1 MIKYTDITFE
11 EIDRM
16 TLAEL
21 NKYIAEYGKVL
32 IQRTQRIY
40 GSRKSTERTRALK
53 YVSNNLKDIAK
64 NVNVTNNFDDN
75 VFTGEAPELKN
86 FSQIKEA
93 RARLHNLVIAL
104 RSQRSTITGQKKETI
119 VRHKRVR
126 AKLSELGIK
135 KRFTHKQ
142 LDVLDDVFDELGH
155 GRGDFDSDEII
166 QGFYVA
172 TDEGNTTKEDIVDF
186 IENYFDNYSVN
197 PDEDNIF

>member
-11 EIDRM
+11 EINRM

-32 IQRTQRIY
+32 IRRTQRIY
-40 GSRKSTERTRALK
+40 ASRESTERTRALK

-64 NVNVTNNFDDN
+64 NINITNQFDDT
-75 VFTGEAPELKN
+75 VFTDSPELKN

-93 RARLHNLVIAL
+93 RARLSNLVIAL

-119 VRHKRVR
+119 YRHKKVR
-126 AKLSELGIK
+126 DKLAELGVK

-142 LDVLDDVFDELGH
+142 LDILDEVFNELGH
-155 GRGDFDSDEII
+155 GREEYDSEEIIEAFSAVETKGQSKEDVLAAIEKYLNPEFVDSDL
-166 QGFYVA
+166 
-172 TDEGNTTKEDIVDF
+172 
-186 IENYFDNYSVN
+186 
-197 PDEDNIF
+197 IFA

>member
-11 EIDRM
+11 EINRM

-40 GSRKSTERTRALK
+40 ASKESTERTRALK

-64 NVNVTNNFDDN
+64 NVNITNQFEDN
-75 VFTGEAPELKN
+75 VFTDSPELKN

-93 RARLHNLVIAL
+93 RARLSNLVIAL

-119 VRHKRVR
+119 YRHKRVKS
-126 AKLSELGIK
+126 KLSELGIK
-135 KRFTHKQ
+135 KKFTHKQ
-142 LDVLDDVFDELGH
+142 LDILDLIFNELGH
-155 GRGDFDSDEII
+155 GREEYDSNEII
-166 QGFYVA
+166 EAFSAVETKGQ
-172 TDEGNTTKEDIVDF
+172 TKEDVLSAIEKYLNPEFVDS
-186 IENYFDNYSVN
+186 DL
-197 PDEDNIF
+197 IFA

>member
-11 EIDRM
+11 EINRM

-40 GSRKSTERTRALK
+40 ASKESTERTRALK
-53 YVSNNLKDIAK
+53 YVLNNLKDIAK
-64 NVNVTNNFDDN
+64 NVNITNQFEDN
-75 VFTGEAPELKN
+75 VFTDSPELKN

-93 RARLHNLVIAL
+93 RARLSNLVIAL

-119 VRHKRVR
+119 YRHKRVK

-135 KRFTHKQ
+135 KKFTHKQ
-142 LDVLDDVFDELGH
+142 LDILDLIFNELGH
-155 GRGDFDSDEII
+155 GREEYDSNEII
-166 QGFYVA
+166 TLFY
-172 TDEGNTTKEDIVDF
+172 
-186 IENYFDNYSVN
+186 Y
-197 PDEDNIF
+197 

>member
-11 EIDRM
+11 EINRM

-40 GSRKSTERTRALK
+40 ASRESTERTRALK

-64 NVNVTNNFDDN
+64 NINITNQFDDT
-75 VFTGEAPELKN
+75 VFTDSPELKN

-93 RARLHNLVIAL
+93 RARLSNLVIAL

-119 VRHKRVR
+119 YRHNRVK
-126 AKLSELGIK
+126 AKLAELSVK

-142 LDVLDDVFDELGH
+142 LDILDEVFNELGH
-155 GRGDFDSDEII
+155 GREEYDSDEII
-166 QGFYVA
+166 EAFSAVETKGQS
-172 TDEGNTTKEDIVDF
+172 KEDVLAAIDKYLNPEFVDS
-186 IENYFDNYSVN
+186 DL
-197 PDEDNIF
+197 IFA

>member
-11 EIDRM
+11 EINRM

-21 NKYIAEYGKVL
+21 NKYIAEYGKIL

-40 GSRKSTERTRALK
+40 ASRESTERTRALK

-64 NVNVTNNFDDN
+64 NVNIANQFDTK
-75 VFTGEAPELKN
+75 VFTEESPELKN

-93 RARLHNLVIAL
+93 RARLSNLVSAL

-119 VRHKRVR
+119 YRHKRVK

-135 KRFTHKQ
+135 KKFTHKQ
-142 LDVLDDVFDELGH
+142 LDILDLIFNELGH
-155 GRGDFDSDEII
+155 GREEYASNEIIEAFSVVETKGQTKEEVLSAIEKYLNPEFVDSDL
-166 QGFYVA
+166 
-172 TDEGNTTKEDIVDF
+172 
-186 IENYFDNYSVN
+186 
-197 PDEDNIF
+197 IFA

>member
-11 EIDRM
+11 EINRM

-40 GSRKSTERTRALK
+40 ASRESTERTRALK

-64 NVNVTNNFDDN
+64 NINITNQFDDT
-75 VFTGEAPELKN
+75 VFTDSPELKN

-93 RARLHNLVIAL
+93 RARLSNLVIAL

-119 VRHKRVR
+119 YRHKRVR
-126 AKLSELGIK
+126 AKLAELGVK
-135 KRFTHKQ
+135 KKFTHKQ
-142 LDVLDDVFDELGH
+142 LDILDEVFNEFGH
-155 GRGDFDSDEII
+155 GREEYDSDEII
-166 QGFYVA
+166 EAFSAVETKGQS
-172 TDEGNTTKEDIVDF
+172 KEDVLAAVEKYLNPEFVDS
-186 IENYFDNYSVN
+186 DL
-197 PDEDNIF
+197 IFA

>member
-11 EIDRM
+11 EINRM

-40 GSRKSTERTRALK
+40 ASKESTERTRALK
-53 YVSNNLKDIAK
+53 YVSSNLKDIAK
-64 NVNVTNNFDDN
+64 NVNITNQFEDN
-75 VFTGEAPELKN
+75 VFTDSPELKN

-93 RARLHNLVIAL
+93 RARLSNLVIAL

-119 VRHKRVR
+119 YRHKRVK

-135 KRFTHKQ
+135 KKFTHKQ
-142 LDVLDDVFDELGH
+142 LDILDLIFNELGH
-155 GRGDFDSDEII
+155 GREEYDSNEIIEAFSAVETKGQTTEEVLSAIEKYLNPEFVDSDL
-166 QGFYVA
+166 
-172 TDEGNTTKEDIVDF
+172 
-186 IENYFDNYSVN
+186 
-197 PDEDNIF
+197 IFA

>member
-11 EIDRM
+11 EINRM

-40 GSRKSTERTRALK
+40 ASKESTERTRALK

-64 NVNVTNNFDDN
+64 NINITNQFEDN
-75 VFTGEAPELKN
+75 VFTDSPELKN

-93 RARLHNLVIAL
+93 RARLSNLVIAL

-119 VRHKRVR
+119 YRHKRVK

-135 KRFTHKQ
+135 KKFTHKQ
-142 LDVLDDVFDELGH
+142 LDILDLIFNELGH
-155 GRGDFDSDEII
+155 GREEYDSNEIIEAFSAVETKGQTTEEVLSAIEKYLNPEFVDSDL
-166 QGFYVA
+166 
-172 TDEGNTTKEDIVDF
+172 
-186 IENYFDNYSVN
+186 
-197 PDEDNIF
+197 IFA

>member
-11 EIDRM
+11 EINRM

-40 GSRKSTERTRALK
+40 ASRESTERTRALK

-64 NVNVTNNFDDN
+64 NINITNQFDDT
-75 VFTGEAPELKN
+75 VFTDSPELKN

-93 RARLHNLVIAL
+93 RARLSNLVIAL

-119 VRHKRVR
+119 YRHKRVK

-135 KRFTHKQ
+135 KKFTHKQ
-142 LDVLDDVFDELGH
+142 LDILDLIFNELGH
-155 GRGDFDSDEII
+155 GREEYDSNEIIEAFSAVETKGQSKEDVLAAIEKYLNPEFVDSDL
-166 QGFYVA
+166 
-172 TDEGNTTKEDIVDF
+172 
-186 IENYFDNYSVN
+186 
-197 PDEDNIF
+197 IFA

>member
-11 EIDRM
+11 EINRM

-40 GSRKSTERTRALK
+40 ASRESTERTRALK

-64 NVNVTNNFDDN
+64 NINITNQFDDT
-75 VFTGEAPELKN
+75 VFTDSPELKN

-93 RARLHNLVIAL
+93 RARLSNLVIAL

-119 VRHKRVR
+119 YRHKRVK

-135 KRFTHKQ
+135 KKFTHKQ
-142 LDVLDDVFDELGH
+142 LDILDLIFNELGH
-155 GRGDFDSDEII
+155 GREEYDSDEII
-166 QGFYVA
+166 EAFSAVETKGQS
-172 TDEGNTTKEDIVDF
+172 KEDVLAAIEKYLNPEFVDS
-186 IENYFDNYSVN
+186 DL
-197 PDEDNIF
+197 IFA

>member
-11 EIDRM
+11 EINRM

-40 GSRKSTERTRALK
+40 ASRESTERTRALK

-64 NVNVTNNFDDN
+64 NINITNQFDDT
-75 VFTGEAPELKN
+75 VFTDSPELKN

-93 RARLHNLVIAL
+93 RARLSNLVIAL

-119 VRHKRVR
+119 YRHKKVR
-126 AKLSELGIK
+126 AKLAELGVK

-142 LDVLDDVFDELGH
+142 LDILDEVFNELGH
-155 GRGDFDSDEII
+155 GREEYDSEEIIEAFSAVETKGQSKEDVLAAIEKYLNPEFVDSDL
-166 QGFYVA
+166 
-172 TDEGNTTKEDIVDF
+172 
-186 IENYFDNYSVN
+186 
-197 PDEDNIF
+197 IFA

>member
-11 EIDRM
+11 EINRM

-40 GSRKSTERTRALK
+40 ASRESTERTRALK

-93 RARLHNLVIAL
+93 RARLSNLVIAL

-119 VRHKRVR
+119 YRHKRVR
-126 AKLSELGIK
+126 EKLAELGVK

-142 LDVLDDVFDELGH
+142 LDILDEIFNELGH
-155 GRGDFDSDEII
+155 GREEYDSDEII
-166 QGFYVA
+166 EAFNAVETKGQS
-172 TDEGNTTKEDIVDF
+172 KEDVLAAVEKYLNPEFVDS
-186 IENYFDNYSVN
+186 DL
-197 PDEDNIF
+197 IFA

>member
-1 MIKYTDITFE
+1 MLKYTDITKE
-11 EIDRM
+11 DIERM

-40 GSRKSTERTRALK
+40 ASRESTERTRALK

-64 NVNVTNNFDDN
+64 NINITNQFDDT
-75 VFTGEAPELKN
+75 VFTDSPELKN

-93 RARLHNLVIAL
+93 RARLSNLVIAL

-119 VRHKRVR
+119 YRHKRVR
-126 AKLSELGIK
+126 AKLAELGVK

-142 LDVLDDVFDELGH
+142 LDILDEVFNELGH
-155 GRGDFDSDEII
+155 GREEYDSDEII
-166 QGFYVA
+166 EAFSAVETKGQS
-172 TDEGNTTKEDIVDF
+172 KEDVLAAVEKYLNPEFVDS
-186 IENYFDNYSVN
+186 DL
-197 PDEDNIF
+197 IFA

>member
-11 EIDRM
+11 EINRM

-40 GSRKSTERTRALK
+40 ASRESTERTRALK

-64 NVNVTNNFDDN
+64 NINITNQFDDT
-75 VFTGEAPELKN
+75 VFTDSPELKN

-93 RARLHNLVIAL
+93 RARLSNLVIAL

-119 VRHKRVR
+119 YRHKRVR
-126 AKLSELGIK
+126 AKLAELGIK
-135 KRFTHKQ
+135 KKFTHKQ
-142 LDVLDDVFDELGH
+142 LDILDLIFNELGH
-155 GRGDFDSDEII
+155 GREEYDSDEII
-166 QGFYVA
+166 EAFSSVETKGQS
-172 TDEGNTTKEDIVDF
+172 KEDVLAAVEKYLNPEFVDS
-186 IENYFDNYSVN
+186 DL
-197 PDEDNIF
+197 IFA

>member
-11 EIDRM
+11 EINRM

-40 GSRKSTERTRALK
+40 ASRESTERTRALK

-64 NVNVTNNFDDN
+64 NINITNQFDDT
-75 VFTGEAPELKN
+75 VFTDSPELKN

-93 RARLHNLVIAL
+93 RARLSNLVIAL

-119 VRHKRVR
+119 YRHKRVR
-126 AKLSELGIK
+126 AKLAELGVK

-142 LDVLDDVFDELGH
+142 LDILDEVFNEFGH
-155 GRGDFDSDEII
+155 GREEYDSDEII
-166 QGFYVA
+166 EAFSAVETKGQS
-172 TDEGNTTKEDIVDF
+172 KEDVLAAVEKYLNPEFVDS
-186 IENYFDNYSVN
+186 DL
-197 PDEDNIF
+197 IFA

>member
-1 MIKYTDITFE
+1 MIKYTDITKE
-11 EIDRM
+11 DIDRM

-21 NKYIAEYGKVL
+21 NKYIAEYGKIL

-40 GSRKSTERTRALK
+40 ASRESTERTRALK
-53 YVSNNLKDIAK
+53 FVSSNLKDISK
-64 NVNVTNNFDDN
+64 NVNITNNFDDN

-93 RARLHNLVIAL
+93 RARLHNLVSAL
-104 RSQRSTITGQKKETI
+104 RSQSSTITGQKKKTI

-126 AKLSELGIK
+126 AKLSELGVK

-142 LDVLDDVFDELGH
+142 LDELDDVFDELGH
-155 GRGDFDSDEII
+155 GRGDFDSDEVI
-166 QGFYVA
+166 QGFYIA
-172 TDEGNTTKEDIVDF
+172 TDEGNKTKEDIVDF
-186 IENYFDNYSVN
+186 IENYFDNYFVN

>member
-11 EIDRM
+11 EINRM

-40 GSRKSTERTRALK
+40 ASRESTERTRALK

-64 NVNVTNNFDDN
+64 NINITNQFDDT
-75 VFTGEAPELKN
+75 VFTDSPELKN

-93 RARLHNLVIAL
+93 RARLSNLVIAL

-119 VRHKRVR
+119 YRHNRVK
-126 AKLSELGIK
+126 AKLAELSVK

-142 LDVLDDVFDELGH
+142 LDILDEVFNELGH
-155 GRGDFDSDEII
+155 GREEYDSDEII
-166 QGFYVA
+166 EAFSAV
-172 TDEGNTTKEDIVDF
+172 ETKGQSIEDVLAAIDKYLNPEFVDS
-186 IENYFDNYSVN
+186 DL
-197 PDEDNIF
+197 IFA

>member
-11 EIDRM
+11 EINRM

-40 GSRKSTERTRALK
+40 ASKESTERTRALK

-64 NVNVTNNFDDN
+64 NVNITNQFEDN
-75 VFTGEAPELKN
+75 VFTDSPELKN

-93 RARLHNLVIAL
+93 RARLSNLVIAL

-119 VRHKRVR
+119 YRHKRVK

-135 KRFTHKQ
+135 KKFTHKQ
-142 LDVLDDVFDELGH
+142 LDILDLIFNELGH
-155 GRGDFDSDEII
+155 GREEYDSNEIIEAFSAVETKGQTTEEVLSAIEKYLNPEFVDSDL
-166 QGFYVA
+166 
-172 TDEGNTTKEDIVDF
+172 
-186 IENYFDNYSVN
+186 
-197 PDEDNIF
+197 IFA

>member
-11 EIDRM
+11 EINRM

-40 GSRKSTERTRALK
+40 ASRESTERTRALK

-64 NVNVTNNFDDN
+64 NINITNQFDDT
-75 VFTGEAPELKN
+75 VFTDSPELKN

-93 RARLHNLVIAL
+93 RARLSNLVIAL

-119 VRHKRVR
+119 YRHKRVK

-135 KRFTHKQ
+135 KKFTHKQ
-142 LDVLDDVFDELGH
+142 LDILDLIFNELGH
-155 GRGDFDSDEII
+155 GREEYASDEII
-166 QGFYVA
+166 EAFSAVETKGQS
-172 TDEGNTTKEDIVDF
+172 KEDVLAAIEKYLNPEFVDS
-186 IENYFDNYSVN
+186 DL
-197 PDEDNIF
+197 IFA